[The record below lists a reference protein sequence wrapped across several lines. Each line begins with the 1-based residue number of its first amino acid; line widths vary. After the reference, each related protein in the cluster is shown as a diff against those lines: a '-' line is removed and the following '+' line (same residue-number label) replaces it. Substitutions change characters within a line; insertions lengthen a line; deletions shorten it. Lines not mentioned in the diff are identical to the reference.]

1 MKENLIGYVIQILD
15 VQTEDVENS
24 IINLNGRNEIVVEKQ
39 EEAEWIYLY
48 PFYRAEQNIAEKLIH
63 LMKAKNS
70 KHIKNFAN
78 EMKKQEK
85 LLDIEL
91 SEKQKEAIETVNENN
106 VCVITRRSRNWK
118 DYNN

>member
-15 VQTEDVENS
+15 VQKEDVENS

-39 EEAEWIYLY
+39 EAEWIYLY

-106 VCVITRRSRNWK
+106 VCVITRRPRNWK
-118 DYNN
+118 NYNN